1 MYQKSQ
7 DDVFTDA
14 VDVTLSATLRA
25 PGASAAGIPSGQFT
39 DTTANIAATAQKVI
53 AFASGGT
60 FLGSAIPSTRGTGG
74 APLLTDTGSQMTR
87 TGASYE
93 IETDGA
99 GAITNVRVVQT
110 RPAGATSAP
119 TNPGAGP
126 NLGANTQT
134 IVFDATSL
142 NNAFG
147 QTNITGSLSIA
158 LAGTDLQPPTSGTDA
173 GTDGVYEADPQ
184 SNGSFGLYVGA
195 TGDIKLELVGA
206 LTNQTVTIKS
216 IPAGTILPLQAR
228 KILIGDASTTASE
241 ILALY

>member
-93 IETDGA
+93 IEADGT

-228 KILIGDASTTASE
+228 KILIGDAATLSL
-241 ILALY
+241 IHI

>member
-53 AFASGGT
+53 ASGGT

-93 IETDGA
+93 IEADGA

-228 KILIGDASTTASE
+228 KILIGDAATTASE

>member
-93 IETDGA
+93 IEADGT

-110 RPAGATSAP
+110 RP
-119 TNPGAGP
+119 
-126 NLGANTQT
+126 ANTQT

-228 KILIGDASTTASE
+228 KILIGDAATTASE